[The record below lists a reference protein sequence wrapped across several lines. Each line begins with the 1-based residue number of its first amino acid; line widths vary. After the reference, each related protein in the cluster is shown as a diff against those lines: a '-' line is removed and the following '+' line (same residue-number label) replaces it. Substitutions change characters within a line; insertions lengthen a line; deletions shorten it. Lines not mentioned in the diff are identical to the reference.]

1 MSATGPWV
9 VRWDLPQAPLP
20 AGAEEHDRP
29 QFALVRAHQDDELHG
44 LPPQAEGGPALC
56 GVEPDADGWYLV
68 GHTRWPLSLIP
79 CAACRNRAAAL
90 LTTLGDAT

>member
-1 MSATGPWV
+1 VSAAPPPV
-9 VRWDLPQAPLP
+9 V
-20 AGAEEHDRP
+20 AEEHARP
-29 QFALVRAHQDDELHG
+29 QFAVVRAHQDDEQHG

-68 GHTRWPLSLIP
+68 GYTRRPLSLIP
-79 CAACRNRAAAL
+79 CAACRIRAATF